1 MLLHLSFNSLIFT
14 AIIHLPK
21 PTTATMKKL
30 ITLPVLIFMLL
41 AAVYFTACNNNAS
54 STQAKVNEDSIK
66 TEDSAKKV
74 LARGEYLALHV
85 AACIHCHSKRDFT
98 KFAGPV
104 IAGTEGMGGGK
115 FDHSILDAI
124 PGTIYSKNITS
135 DKETGIGSWTD
146 DEILRAI
153 TQGINNK
160 GDTLFPLMPYA
171 NFNHMAKED
180 LLSIIAYIRTLKPIK
195 NKIPPR
201 ELMIPISV
209 AYPAPA
215 LQKTV
220 DGNMRP
226 AETDKVKY
234 GEYLITMAACADC
247 HTPYVKGQPD
257 FANLYSGG
265 NTFTIAGFKVTSAN
279 ITPDSTTGIGAWT
292 DTTFIN
298 KFNACRQEKGYNYNP
313 GKANTTMPIVD
324 YAGMTD
330 GDLKAIFAYLQTVKP
345 VKRLINK
352 YPK

>member
-14 AIIHLPK
+14 AIIHLLK
-21 PTTATMKKL
+21 PTTAIMKKL

-41 AAVYFTACNNNAS
+41 AATYFTACNNNAS
-54 STQAKVNEDSIK
+54 STHAKVNEDSIK

-180 LLSIIAYIRTLKPIK
+180 LLSIIAYIKTLKPIK
-195 NKIPPR
+195 NKISPR